1 MIELISLSFGNL
13 RSFVDDQHI
22 VFQGRQKL
30 VQVDGR
36 NENTGG
42 SSGAGKTTILMALD
56 YLLGIG
62 DVPSTVLQSRLTKDG
77 IWASGELVIDGVP
90 VSISRSKKDG
100 LTIKTPD
107 ETISGNV
114 KLAEEK
120 IASLIGLP
128 IKIFKKMVHKKQK
141 EGGFFLNMT
150 PKENYEF
157 LISVLGLEKYIADI
171 DTIAQNNSESLSKI
185 NTLLQT
191 IELRKS
197 SIIDMDRILSEKKSP
212 ESPVSDQ
219 EIGDLTARVTFIRT
233 EIYSIK
239 QGVKDQVSLIPVPVV
254 NEANTSEI
262 NVKIA
267 ALVPARTELKDKLDK
282 IDLSKTKLEA
292 DLNKIPF
299 FTQEAIK
306 TGEKIAKLKEEKA
319 HIESSQ
325 CPTCLQKW
333 VGDSA
338 QEKVSAINAE
348 IDSLIGKA
356 LALKAQIDEKPKI
369 QENLTRLL
377 QIRNDINDQMSA
389 LQDQRAV
396 LDNEKYRLMELVSNQ
411 NQENKNEYSKKITEI
426 ENNSRIIIDDLNTQ
440 LNSVEMQLS
449 AANSKKSS
457 YLTAIDQYT
466 KEVISLTELIAKK
479 TQEMEQA
486 SLELESLKKQI
497 LIADEAKRLIKAYVL
512 QTFQE
517 TLDAIGETATNILAA
532 IPNMATSTVYFEG
545 CKETK
550 TGSIKDEIVAILNS
564 DGNNDIPIKS
574 LSGGERTAI
583 DLAVDLAVIDV
594 IETKASKGANFLFM
608 DEPFDGLDSV
618 CKENCLEILKQIDTN
633 KKIIMV
639 DHSSELKEMVSDVI
653 MVVKKGETSTI
664 AS

>member
-13 RSFVDDQHI
+13 RSFVDDQHV
-22 VFQGRQKL
+22 VFQGRNKL
-30 VQVDGR
+30 VQIDGR

-62 DVPSTVLQSRLTKDG
+62 DVPTTVLQSRLTKDG
-77 IWASGELVIDGVP
+77 IWASGEFVIDGSP

-100 LTIKTPD
+100 LTIKTPE

-120 IASLIGLP
+120 LSSLIGLP
-128 IKIFKKMVHKKQK
+128 EKIFKKMIHKKQK

-157 LISVLGLEKYIADI
+157 LISVLGLEKYILDI
-171 DTIAQNNSESLSKI
+171 DTISQKNADSISKI
-185 NTLLQT
+185 STLLQT

-212 ESPVSDQ
+212 EPSVSDK
-219 EIGDLTARVTFIRT
+219 EIGDLTNRAIYLKT
-233 EIYSIK
+233 EVYSIK
-239 QGVKDQVSLIPVPVV
+239 QGIKDQISLIPSPEIS
-254 NEANTSEI
+254 EANTSEI

-267 ALVPARTELKDKLDK
+267 LLVPARVELMSK
-282 IDLSKTKLEA
+282 IDSIDRSKAAVESQLSKIAYMIPEVK
-292 DLNKIPF
+292 KIGEEIIALK
-299 FTQEAIK
+299 QEK
-306 TGEKIAKLKEEKA
+306 Q
-319 HIESSQ
+319 HIEDAQ
-325 CPTCLQKW
+325 CPTCLQQW
-333 VGDSA
+333 TGD
-338 QEKVSAINAE
+338 
-348 IDSLIGKA
+348 G
-356 LALKAQIDEKPKI
+356 ALKKISDIENNIKLKIGMALEIKACIDKKPKHEEEI
-369 QENLTRLL
+369 TILL
-377 QIRNDINDQMSA
+377 KAKEDVKVYLNT
-389 LQDQRAV
+389 LQDQRAI
-396 LDNEKYRLMELVSNQ
+396 LDAEKYRLMEQVSKK
-411 NQENKNEYSKKITEI
+411 NQEGKDLYSGKVSEI
-426 ENNSRIIIDDLNTQ
+426 ENKARASIETLNSE

-449 AANSKKSS
+449 AANSKKSA
-457 YLTAIDQYT
+457 YDTALNQYT

-479 TQEMEQA
+479 KQEMEQA
-486 SLELESLKKQI
+486 SIDLENLKKQI
-497 LIADEAKRLIKAYVL
+497 LVADEAKRLIKAYVL

-517 TLDAIGETATNILAA
+517 TLDAIGETATNILSA
-532 IPNMATSTVYFEG
+532 IPNMSTSTIYFEG

-653 MVVKKGETSTI
+653 LVVKKDEISTI
-664 AS
+664 TC

>member
-13 RSFVDDQHI
+13 RSFVDDQHV
-22 VFQGRQKL
+22 VFQGRNKL
-30 VQVDGR
+30 VQIDGR

-62 DVPSTVLQSRLTKDG
+62 DVPTTVLQSRLTKDG
-77 IWASGELVIDGVP
+77 IWASGEFVIDGSP

-100 LTIKTPD
+100 LTIKTPE

-120 IASLIGLP
+120 LSSLIGLP
-128 IKIFKKMVHKKQK
+128 EKIFKKMIHKKQK

-157 LISVLGLEKYIADI
+157 LISVLGLEKYILDI
-171 DTIAQNNSESLSKI
+171 DTISQKNADSISKI
-185 NTLLQT
+185 STLLQT

-212 ESPVSDQ
+212 EPSVSDK
-219 EIGDLTARVTFIRT
+219 EIGDLTNRAIYLKT
-233 EIYSIK
+233 EVYSIK
-239 QGVKDQVSLIPVPVV
+239 QGIKDQISLIPSPEIS
-254 NEANTSEI
+254 EANTSEI

-267 ALVPARTELKDKLDK
+267 LLVPARVELMSK
-282 IDLSKTKLEA
+282 IDSIDRSKAAVESQLSKIAYMIPEVK
-292 DLNKIPF
+292 KIGEEIIALK
-299 FTQEAIK
+299 QEK
-306 TGEKIAKLKEEKA
+306 Q
-319 HIESSQ
+319 HIEDAQ
-325 CPTCLQKW
+325 CPTCLQQW
-333 VGDSA
+333 TGD
-338 QEKVSAINAE
+338 
-348 IDSLIGKA
+348 G
-356 LALKAQIDEKPKI
+356 ALKKISDIENNIKLKIGMALEIKACIDKKPKHEEEI
-369 QENLTRLL
+369 TILL
-377 QIRNDINDQMSA
+377 KAKEDVKVYLNT
-389 LQDQRAV
+389 LQDQRAI
-396 LDNEKYRLMELVSNQ
+396 LDAEKYRLMEQVSKK
-411 NQENKNEYSKKITEI
+411 NQEGKDLYSGKVSEI
-426 ENNSRIIIDDLNTQ
+426 ENKARASIETLNSE

-449 AANSKKSS
+449 AANSKKSA
-457 YLTAIDQYT
+457 YDTALNQYT

-479 TQEMEQA
+479 KQEVEQA
-486 SLELESLKKQI
+486 SIDLENLKKQI
-497 LIADEAKRLIKAYVL
+497 LVADEAKRLIKAYVL

-517 TLDAIGETATNILAA
+517 TLDAIGETATNILSA
-532 IPNMATSTVYFEG
+532 IPNMSTSTIYFEG

-653 MVVKKGETSTI
+653 LVVKKDEISTI
-664 AS
+664 TC